1 MHFRKRKP
9 LPSTPHVSAAALLI
23 CLDDSL
29 RSKVNVDAMFG
40 TVNKADNALE
50 NIQGPE
56 SSVTPDLH

>member
-1 MHFRKRKP
+1 MP
-9 LPSTPHVSAAALLI
+9 LSAAALLI

-50 NIQGPE
+50 NIQGPK
-56 SSVTPDLH
+56 SSVMPDLH